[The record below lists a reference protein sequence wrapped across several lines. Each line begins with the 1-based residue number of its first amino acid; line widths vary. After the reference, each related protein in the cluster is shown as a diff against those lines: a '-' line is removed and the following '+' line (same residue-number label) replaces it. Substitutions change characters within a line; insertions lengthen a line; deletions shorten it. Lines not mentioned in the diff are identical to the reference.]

1 MKSMEICMIAP
12 KGKGKSLSLFHLHM
26 NEVMRQR
33 LIYWNK
39 KYNIICEGNG
49 GELAQV

>member
-1 MKSMEICMIAP
+1 MKSMEICMITP
-12 KGKGKSLSLFHLHM
+12 KGKGKSLFHLHM

-39 KYNIICEGNG
+39 KYNIIREGNG